1 MNYSDYS
8 GIMIEEYIKS
18 ERRRSSFM
26 IKYATVILIG
36 YIFGLFQTSYLLGKL
51 FYKVDVRTLGRGN
64 AGASNASESL
74 GIRFGVLVGAV
85 DIIKAVLS
93 ILLIKMLYDVT
104 FDMNGSGL
112 LYLNGLGVILG
123 HNFPFYMGF
132 KGGKGTASLIGMLL
146 GINLLFGLGGM
157 AIITVFSLVSDFIAV
172 GTLSLVL
179 YVVIV
184 TGFMAVGWLPFA
196 IAVLIGMMSLFLHRK
211 NFVRIFK
218 KEESRVSRVLRKK
231 NKKI

>member
-1 MNYSDYS
+1 
-8 GIMIEEYIKS
+8 
-18 ERRRSSFM
+18 M